1 VLFLSPIAAV
11 IFAIKNWQESKKPFL
26 VYAASTTLSV
36 VLFVYSFS
44 ALGGFAMLGMA
55 NRMANGEISE
65 EEAAQFMQEQ
75 MERME
80 NSGMLSAE
88 EEAELRQMQKLFQD
102 MQEEQGVK
110 TAQEPTI
117 TIGGPS
123 PTTAPTTRS
132 RPTVASARPK
142 PEYPV
147 RETKPT
153 SGTFELAPP
162 GFKRV
167 TVSEAVGYV
176 GRRVRVVDAEG
187 VEHRGTLAEADAGA
201 LVVERYL
208 RAGTISYEVRTSG
221 VDSILVAYR

>member
-1 VLFLSPIAAV
+1 MSLVGLLWPLVSLVTFAAFIWLVVVAFKRSVLWGLLVLFLSPIAAV

-110 TAQEPTI
+110 TAQEPT
-117 TIGGPS
+117 TPRPSVTSAGG
-123 PTTAPTTRS
+123 
-132 RPTVASARPK
+132 
-142 PEYPV
+142 
-147 RETKPT
+147 
-153 SGTFELAPP
+153 SG
-162 GFKRV
+162 
-167 TVSEAVGYV
+167 
-176 GRRVRVVDAEG
+176 
-187 VEHRGTLAEADAGA
+187 
-201 LVVERYL
+201 
-208 RAGTISYEVRTSG
+208 
-221 VDSILVAYR
+221 